1 MSKQNSPKVDLSN
14 QQNSSFYNSYI
25 EGKEFYYLIGIIL
38 SICLIVFNDFI
49 FLKKIYL
56 FKDIGSDSL
65 NASWP
70 FMVHTMDSLK
80 ENGFP
85 SWSFGFGMGQNMST
99 FGFYDPFDVLI
110 YAFGKN
116 NMIYLLGFKEILKV
130 LLSGILFY
138 KFLKILNVNNYIS
151 LVGAL
156 LYSFCG
162 YMIVGSG
169 WFIFSFE
176 AFNMAFLLWSF
187 EMFFQKNKW
196 YWFPLPIFLIGVS
209 RPFNLWLF
217 GIFIITY
224 AVFRVYHTN
233 TKVDFKT
240 IGLLVLKLFG
250 MVLLGIGL
258 SAPLFLEHVKA
269 MIESPRGSGPDSYF
283 SILSSGSM
291 FATPDKTQFGTEVM
305 RFFSSDILGSGI
317 KFKGWQNFLEAPM
330 FYCGL
335 VSLLLFPQVF
345 QFLDK
350 KVKRVAVVVILIWL
364 LPIVFPYFR
373 QALWVFSGDY
383 YRAYSFFVALIVLV
397 FSILSFNF
405 IVVNRKI
412 NLKLFI
418 GTLVVLLILI
428 NYPFF
433 KDKNTNDSSLVFSSI
448 FFLIVYA
455 ALIYFIV
462 NKPNNQNYKVIFLVC
477 LFVELSYFSWCTVN
491 RRDHV
496 TKKDLAQKIG
506 YNDYSVEAVSYI
518 KQIDNS
524 FYRIDK
530 SYSSTPAIHGS
541 LNDALVLNYYGTS
554 CYNSFNQ
561 KNYINYFKTLGV
573 ISKVNESESRWA
585 PGLINRF
592 ILESLNGVKYVLTKN
607 TNNPIWI
614 NSFDSIAKF
623 GDVVVL
629 KNKNVLPIG
638 FTYDK
643 YVKLSD
649 FDKLGQMQKDLVST
663 KACVLNDEDV
673 SNYNKMSLYN
683 LKDTLPLNSLSFE
696 IIKNN
701 FDSLKLNVFKITSFS
716 QTDIKGNVNIDKSK
730 MLYLSIP
737 FDDGWAISENGKHL
751 NKVILSNG
759 MTGLFLDPGNHNLEL
774 IYTSA
779 NMKKGSIILII
790 SVLVFLVLLAYTKFK
805 NVKIQN
811 SK

>member
-1 MSKQNSPKVDLSN
+1 
-14 QQNSSFYNSYI
+14 
-25 EGKEFYYLIGIIL
+25 
-38 SICLIVFNDFI
+38 
-49 FLKKIYL
+49 
-56 FKDIGSDSL
+56 
-65 NASWP
+65 
-70 FMVHTMDSLK
+70 
-80 ENGFP
+80 
-85 SWSFGFGMGQNMST
+85 
-99 FGFYDPFDVLI
+99 
-110 YAFGKN
+110 
-116 NMIYLLGFKEILKV
+116 
-130 LLSGILFY
+130 
-138 KFLKILNVNNYIS
+138 
-151 LVGAL
+151 
-156 LYSFCG
+156 
-162 YMIVGSG
+162 
-169 WFIFSFE
+169 
-176 AFNMAFLLWSF
+176 
-187 EMFFQKNKW
+187 
-196 YWFPLPIFLIGVS
+196 
-209 RPFNLWLF
+209 
-217 GIFIITY
+217 
-224 AVFRVYHTN
+224 
-233 TKVDFKT
+233 
-240 IGLLVLKLFG
+240 
-250 MVLLGIGL
+250 
-258 SAPLFLEHVKA
+258 
-269 MIESPRGSGPDSYF
+269 
-283 SILSSGSM
+283 
-291 FATPDKTQFGTEVM
+291 M
-305 RFFSSDILGSGI
+305 RFFSSDNLGSGL
-317 KFKGWQNFLEAPM
+317 KFKGWQNFMEAPM
-330 FYCGL
+330 FYVGL
-335 VSLLLFPQVF
+335 ISLLLFPQVF

-350 KVKRVAVVVILIWL
+350 RVKRISIIILLIWM

-373 QALWVFSGDY
+373 QAFSLFSGDY
-383 YRAYSFFVALIVLV
+383 YRAYSFFVALIILV
-397 FSILSFNF
+397 FALMAFNF
-405 IVVNRKI
+405 MFTQKTI
-412 NLKLFI
+412 NLKLLI
-418 GTLVVLLILI
+418 ITLVSLLILV

-433 KDKNTNDSSLVFSSI
+433 KDKSTVDSSLLISVI
-448 FFLIVYA
+448 LFLITYSF
-455 ALIYFIV
+455 LIYNIV
-462 NKPNNQNYKVIFLVC
+462 VKKDNKTYMIVLLLCLVC
-477 LFVELSYFSWCTVN
+477 ELSYFSWCTVN

-496 TKKDLAQKIG
+496 TTKDLSKKIG
-506 YNDYSVEAVSYI
+506 YNDYSVEAVNYI
-518 KQIDNS
+518 KQIDQS

-530 SYSSTPAIHGS
+530 SYFSSPAIHGS
-541 LNDALVLNYYGTS
+541 LNDAMVHNYYGTS

-716 QTDIKGNVNIDKSK
+716 QTNIKGNVNIDKSK

-737 FDDGWAISENGKHL
+737 FDDGWAINENGKPL

-811 SK
+811 S